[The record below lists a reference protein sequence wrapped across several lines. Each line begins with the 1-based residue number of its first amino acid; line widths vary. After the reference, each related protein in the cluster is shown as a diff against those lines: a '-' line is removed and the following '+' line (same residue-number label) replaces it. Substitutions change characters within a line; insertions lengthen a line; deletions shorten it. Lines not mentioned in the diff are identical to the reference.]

1 MGETVTTRIDDLEAK
16 DIKMIEKEE
25 KLDRSAVVR
34 RLLSKAVKDWK
45 IEKALKQYQEKKIT
59 MGKVAEISG
68 IPLRE
73 ALAIASSKG
82 IAFQYSVK
90 ELEEDFKEALK

>member
-34 RLLSKAVKDWK
+34 RLLSRAVRDWK
-45 IEKALKQYQEKKIT
+45 IEKALKLYQEKKIT

-68 IPLRE
+68 ISLRD

>member
-1 MGETVTTRIDDLEAK
+1 MGETITTRVDDSEAK
-16 DIKMIEKEE
+16 DIRMIGKEE

-34 RLLSKAVKDWK
+34 RLLSKAVMEWK

-59 MGKVAEISG
+59 IGKAAEIAG
-68 IPLRE
+68 ISLRE

-82 IAFQYSVK
+82 IAFQYSVR
-90 ELEEDFKEALK
+90 ELEEDFREALK